1 MSPAQISS
9 SSAAPPPAGRSLGW
23 LIAGVALLG
32 FGCMTLVMAAAF
44 ARDLRALWDA
54 PALLW
59 SALCGEPVQSELTL
73 PILMAMGAVACAAG
87 AASVLIARLRR

>member
-1 MSPAQISS
+1 MTPAPLPSS
-9 SSAAPPPAGRSLGW
+9 SGAPSSAGHSLGW
-23 LIAGVALLG
+23 LIAGVALLS
-32 FGCMTLVMAAAF
+32 FGCMMFVMAAAF
-44 ARDLRALWDA
+44 ARDLRALQNA

-73 PILMAMGAVACAAG
+73 PILLATGAVACAAG